1 MNAEKI
7 KELRGLIA
15 QWRATN
21 CRTEAQDRVYR
32 VCADQLEPLLAALLD
47 ELEALTADAERYRWL
62 RDNCKREWESDME
75 NDKGAPS
82 LDIDFNA
89 PGHDLDAA
97 IDAARHEPKDAER

>member
-47 ELEALTADAERYRWL
+47 EVEALTADAERYRHL
-62 RDNCKREWESDME
+62 RSLEFAPK
-75 NDKGAPS
+75 KGPFIAYQTPWGCS
-82 LDIDFNA
+82 MRNGSHADTA
-89 PGHDLDAA
+89 T
-97 IDAARHEPKDAER
+97 DAARHEPKDAE

>member
-32 VCADQLEPLLAALLD
+32 VCADQLEPLLAALL
-47 ELEALTADAERYRWL
+47 EEVEALTADLARVQRDLDSARSAIELAGMMREER
-62 RDNCKREWESDME
+62 
-75 NDKGAPS
+75 NDK
-82 LDIDFNA
+82 
-89 PGHDLDAA
+89 
-97 IDAARHEPKDAER
+97 

>member
-47 ELEALTADAERYRWL
+47 ELEALKTKLAELVDAASDVRPYCADIEGVRQIARL
-62 RDNCKREWESDME
+62 R
-75 NDKGAPS
+75 
-82 LDIDFNA
+82 
-89 PGHDLDAA
+89 AA
-97 IDAARHEPKDAER
+97 IDAARHEPKDAEHDR